1 MIASMAV
8 KKKLGRW
15 MDAAGKVNL
24 SLSFACV
31 QAGEIQM
38 WWFEQSAGFGISAAF
53 EHRKSAS
60 TGVGVVLVEGSL
72 NQKKGFDFELI
83 RMLSKDVTPCWLSQI
98 PAGIKRVVLQ
108 IETSWDTLAPRNKC
122 ESFDFT
128 AAAVT
133 AWNLVMPHF
142 CDDGGALSFTS
153 NEMGQLFYML
163 AARKL
168 AESVGSSE

>member
-1 MIASMAV
+1 MQQARSISPFPLRVCRQARFRCDGSSKALV
-8 KKKLGRW
+8 LVSLQLLSTE
-15 MDAAGKVNL
+15 KVH
-24 SLSFACV
+24 
-31 QAGEIQM
+31 Q
-38 WWFEQSAGFGISAAF
+38 
-53 EHRKSAS
+53 R
-60 TGVGVVLVEGSL
+60 GVGVVLVEGSL